1 MFNRAV
7 TAFRKSIQKSRSSSN
22 LESDGDDVESVASSS
37 YSSYSIATSNAS
49 HGGSGGGRSDAP
61 PLSGGSGFLNARRRF
76 RRSRSVNREGV
87 CWYLKL
93 NYVDFIKKNLRCSWG
108 ANTGL
113 SQYPH
118 IDARCIEFFFTGFT
132 GIFTFIFPYLIG

>member
-1 MFNRAV
+1 MLIYMWKQNTEKKKKMFNRAV

-49 HGGSGGGRSDAP
+49 YGGGRSDAP
-61 PLSGGSGFLNARRRF
+61 SSSGGTVFLNARRRF

-87 CWYLKL
+87 
-93 NYVDFIKKNLRCSWG
+93 
-108 ANTGL
+108 
-113 SQYPH
+113 
-118 IDARCIEFFFTGFT
+118 
-132 GIFTFIFPYLIG
+132 